1 MNRKKIYI
9 VVAAALSL
17 LAGCEKDP
25 AGSGPG
31 EGLPMGIEAILAG
44 SKASIT
50 TDDLQEFWLQVDC
63 AGDAAYSYFVAVS
76 KSATG
81 WVSNRQ
87 LLWKSATATT
97 NYCAAFFNGH
107 DFTQAEFASGVDLSV
122 PTDQSTQAGL
132 NAADLLTLKAGS
144 TTYEATTDGV
154 LPVALSH
161 GLTKV
166 NFVLSLGSD
175 FYDNQY
181 GRAANPVTVF
191 TVGGANL
198 GFNFQPTTGAVAV
211 TAGTE
216 ADITPFASSYAPGT
230 VTAKTSVATYEAILV
245 PQTFAAGALSVAFSV
260 GANDY
265 VWTNADAITLTAGQ
279 TVNLPVSVTAAPPM
293 PKINGHAYVD
303 MGEVT
308 IGGVTK
314 HLKWATCNIGADEP
328 WDYGDYYSW
337 GAITTQTSYDW
348 AHYPFMEA
356 GYSDDTHITK
366 YTFDDGIGS
375 GIWYD
380 INEKFSGD
388 GKTTF
393 ADYDYADDAARQIW
407 GGSWRIPTAEEWTA
421 LCNTTYYSWEWKTNY
436 NGSGKNGMLVT
447 RKDGTGPCSGNS
459 IFLPAAGYRED
470 TQAYK
475 VDSECEYWSSSLNVY
490 KLSCIA
496 SSLVYSNK
504 VYPDGYTYRYY
515 GHPLRPMAD

>member
-132 NAADLLTLKAGS
+132 NAADLLTLKATS

-154 LPVALSH
+154 LPVALNH

-216 ADITPFASSYAPGT
+216 ADITPFASSYVPGT
-230 VTAKTSVATYEAILV
+230 ATAKTSVATYEAILV

-279 TVNLPVSVTAAPPM
+279 TVNLPVSVTAAPPI

-356 GYSDDTHITK
+356 GYSADTHITK
-366 YTFDDGIGS
+366 YTIDDGWK

-380 INEKFSGD
+380 INEEFSGD

-393 ADYDYADDAARQIW
+393 ADYDYVDDAARQLW
-407 GGSWRIPTAEEWTA
+407 GGIWRIPTAEEWTE
-421 LCNTTYYSWEWKTNY
+421 LHDTEKYSWEWKTNY
-436 NGSGKNGMLVT
+436 NGSGKNGMLVI
-447 RKDGTGPCSGNS
+447 RKAGTGSCSGNS
-459 IFLPAAGYRED
+459 IFLPAAGHWN
-470 TQAYK
+470 
-475 VDSECEYWSSSLNVY
+475 DSNVYYVGNSCTYWSSSLY
-490 KLSCIA
+490 GEDSPYAWCLSLNSIFFFDEFHFRCFGL
-496 SSLVYSNK
+496 S
-504 VYPDGYTYRYY
+504 
-515 GHPLRPMAD
+515 LRPVAD